1 MVTAMI
7 EAKDKKTTRTMEGD
21 AVIAVAIRE
30 ITDNASGV
38 SIAITGTMRPVH
50 TANALGDAMAEIL
63 KELANDSSVPE
74 SVLSVFFLKQF
85 LKMRG
90 GRERR
95 DSHIKKTRS
104 RSFALRINASGVSGA
119 PWKKRGSLPEKKK
132 KNWA

>member
-1 MVTAMI
+1 MVTVMI

-21 AVIAVAIRE
+21 AVIAFAIRE

-50 TANALGDAMAEIL
+50 TANAPGDAMAEIL

-74 SVLSVFFLKQF
+74 SVLSVIFLKQF

-90 GRERR
+90 ES
-95 DSHIKKTRS
+95 DETAI
-104 RSFALRINASGVSGA
+104 
-119 PWKKRGSLPEKKK
+119 
-132 KNWA
+132 